1 MTDDKHFIA
10 AVNNNLITAAD
21 MLRIMKKTVGERLRH
36 AIKRRGFSGA
46 AEFARRIGETPE
58 MVRAVWN
65 GFSGLTTAKAEIYAR
80 ALGVDPSWLL
90 YGTGR
95 GPDGKP
101 TGGEPASNIQ
111 ADFERLDPDLQQ
123 YLADQIARLSRGD
136 KDLVVEYAAELTV
149 TRLLN
154 NLGAPVDS
162 AKWYDLV
169 ASQIRAAIGGTVA
182 EPSRATGDRPKRK

>member
-1 MTDDKHFIA
+1 MTNDNDFIA
-10 AVNNNLITAAD
+10 PVNNNLIGTAD
-21 MLRIMKKTVGERLRH
+21 MLRRMKKTVGERLRH
-36 AIKRRGFSGA
+36 AITRRGFSGA
-46 AEFARRIGETPE
+46 AEFARRIGEKPE

-65 GFSGLTTAKAEIYAR
+65 GYSGLTTAKAEIYAR

-95 GPDGKP
+95 GPEGKH
-101 TGGEPASNIQ
+101 TGGDPAANVQ
-111 ADFERLDPDLQQ
+111 ADFERLDPDLRQ
-123 YLADQIARLSRGD
+123 YLADQIARLARGD
-136 KDLVVEYAAELTV
+136 KDLIVEYAAELTV

-169 ASQIRAAIGGTVA
+169 ASQLRAAGGVVA
-182 EPSRATGDRPKRK
+182 SDADAPARDRAKGK